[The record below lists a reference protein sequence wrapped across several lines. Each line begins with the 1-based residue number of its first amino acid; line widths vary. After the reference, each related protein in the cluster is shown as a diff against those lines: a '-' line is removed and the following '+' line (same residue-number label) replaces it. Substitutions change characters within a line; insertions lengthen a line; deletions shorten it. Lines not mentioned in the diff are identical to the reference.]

1 MSTSVPS
8 TDQRPRAAS
17 VVVEEGRVRV
27 VLTDGRDIG
36 IPMAWYPWLA
46 NATPEEQADF
56 GIIEDGLGVWWERL
70 DDGLSVPGMLGLS
83 HV

>member
-8 TDQRPRAAS
+8 VDQRPRAAS
-17 VVVEEGRVRV
+17 VVVEGDRVRV

-36 IPMAWYPWLA
+36 IPMGWYPWLA

-56 GIIEDGLGVWWERL
+56 DIIEDGLGVWWERL

-83 HV
+83 HM

>member
-17 VVVEEGRVRV
+17 VVVEGDRVRV

-36 IPMAWYPWLA
+36 IPAWYPWLA
-46 NATPEEQADF
+46 NATPEERADF

-83 HV
+83 HM